1 MKKEDLIKL
10 VKKMSPGD
18 VMRFVA
24 DELGTSPAEM
34 LAKNAGSIALQAVK
48 SGWAKAGDI
57 KDAVKNFSQKSSE
70 DSTGIDWDNV
80 EVDESGFRMSCLFDG
95 DSGKRLKEFVKKLSS
110 RMKEFAKDSGG
121 EDDVDESARLLFE
134 TKLMKDMFSKD
145 AVAAIVKAAKNGGRF
160 KAGDSYVR
168 KSGDTLARYILQQ
181 DFPDEYEA
189 MKDVS
194 SNARKAAIS
203 RLGMIARAAA
213 KGDSK
218 ILGDTLKA
226 AGLSSYANDILGNV
240 VDDAANDAVDKVSS
254 KAAEMAAKKLAR
266 LANGSNMNVAAAT
279 PYLASALGTDTN
291 SLEDALFGR
300 GIQANFR
307 RGEFNAA
314 WQTLLKGRESDPE
327 AAVKKFMDATK
338 KFGSGPDASAEIVA
352 KVFPDLKDE
361 LKDLGYDVNG
371 KIDAAAEKAV
381 SAAKTVD
388 DISSAADAAG
398 DPKEAVAA
406 AGGAKD
412 AAKEMSGDEEM
423 KKEVAEKTGVKAF
436 TPLGWARLA
445 AKTSGYVLN
454 HGKDVVDA
462 LGAKKIAKAEDSG
475 VVAEIRTQLENVEGS
490 GEDYS
495 DSLFSVRFSAD
506 DFKWHATCLDDRKM
520 KFPEDKLVEKVLGT
534 ETGRKFK
541 EYCLK
546 KWRSMFGADEGGDYA
561 MLPFI
566 LRNIDKFG
574 LKVADVKGFGVVRK
588 MAENMDKIEA
598 EFK

>member
-1 MKKEDLIKL
+1 
-10 VKKMSPGD
+10 
-18 VMRFVA
+18 
-24 DELGTSPAEM
+24 
-34 LAKNAGSIALQAVK
+34 
-48 SGWAKAGDI
+48 
-57 KDAVKNFSQKSSE
+57 
-70 DSTGIDWDNV
+70 
-80 EVDESGFRMSCLFDG
+80 MSCLFDG
-95 DSGKRLKEFVKKLSS
+95 DSGKKLKEFVKKLSS
-110 RMKEFAKDSGG
+110 QMKEFAKDSGG
-121 EDDVDESARLLFE
+121 DGDDSVDESTLPLLE
-134 TKLMKDMFSKD
+134 AKLMKDMFSKD
-145 AVAAIVKAAKNGGRF
+145 AVAAIVKAAKDGGKF
-160 KAGDSYVR
+160 KVGDSYVR

-194 SNARKAAIS
+194 SNARTAAIS
-203 RLGMIARAAA
+203 RLGMIAHAAA
-213 KGDSK
+213 KGDDKLLST
-218 ILGDTLKA
+218 TLKA
-226 AGLSSYANDILGNV
+226 AGLGSYANGILG
-240 VDDAANDAVDKVSS
+240 DAVDKAASDATDEVSS
-254 KAAEMAAKKLAR
+254 KAAEMAAKKLAG
-266 LANGSNMNVAAAT
+266 LANGSNTNVAAAT
-279 PYLASALGTDTN
+279 TYLASGLGTDSK

-300 GIQANFR
+300 GVQANIGR
-307 RGEFNAA
+307 SEFNRA
-314 WQTLLKGRESDPE
+314 WRALLKGRESDPE

-338 KFGSGPDASAEIVA
+338 KFGSSPDASAEVVA

-361 LKDLGYDVNG
+361 LKGLGYDVNG

-475 VVAEIRTQLENVEGS
+475 VVAEIRTQLENAEGS
-490 GEDYS
+490 GDDYS

-574 LKVADVKGFGVVRK
+574 LKVADAKGFGVVRK